1 MDTELDDNK
10 IKFAN
15 DLNSTLYLKE
25 ILNLQRIQK
34 YRDIFVNGVY
44 ESMDILNIT
53 NSKQIA
59 DELSRT
65 NSLLKLFIQKTN
77 RKAYLDEVLMLL
89 QEWIDC
95 RCTGIRVLN
104 EDGYIPYESFV
115 GFSHEFM
122 ESENWLFVKN
132 NQCACIRVILEKPD
146 PQDAICMTQGGSF
159 FCNNTMKFVCEMSAK
174 EQSRFRGKCLE
185 VGFKS
190 VAIIPIRYLD
200 RVLGVIHLADENE
213 GKFPLEFSEFIEKVA
228 PLIGE
233 AMYRFNLE
241 DELRHKNDNLEKLV
255 QERTKELKRVNAK
268 LKRDITEQKLASE
281 RLIKAQEEKVSILES
296 MTDCFFAID
305 QDMHFTY
312 INHAGEIAFG
322 KSQNELLSKKITE
335 VIKVNDT
342 ALQYYHEVMS
352 EKKSATF
359 EIVSEALGSKWL
371 EISAYPAESGLTCY
385 FRDITSRKIAEGEIA
400 RFDRLNL
407 VVQLAAGIAHEIRN
421 PMTTVRGYLQLLG
434 VKPEYATQRSTFD
447 LMISEVDRANAIIT
461 EFLSLAQTKPS
472 EMKSQNLNNII
483 SHLYPLFEADT
494 FTQNKHINFIAGE
507 IPILAL
513 NAKEISQLIL
523 NLTRNGLDAMAEG
536 GTLSIESYVEDCKVV
551 LEIMD
556 EGRGIPQENINKLGT
571 PFFTT
576 KDTGTGLGLAS
587 CYKIAES
594 HKAKIRIDSSLKGTT
609 ISILFPIP
617 DMVQE

>member
-1 MDTELDDNK
+1 
-10 IKFAN
+10 
-15 DLNSTLYLKE
+15 
-25 ILNLQRIQK
+25 
-34 YRDIFVNGVY
+34 
-44 ESMDILNIT
+44 MDILNII
-53 NSKQIA
+53 KRKEIE

-65 NSLLKLFIQKTN
+65 NSLLKLFVQKTN
-77 RKAYLDEVLMLL
+77 RKAYLDEVLILL

-104 EDGYIPYESFV
+104 DEGYVPYESFA
-115 GFSHEFM
+115 GFSQEFM
-122 ESENWLFVKN
+122 GSENWLSVN
-132 NQCACIRVILEKPD
+132 HHQCACMRVILEKPES
-146 PQDAICMTQGGSF
+146 QDAICMTNVGSF
-159 FCNNTMKFVCEMSAK
+159 CCNNTIEFICEMSTE
-174 EQSRFRGKCLE
+174 EQSRFRGKCIEL
-185 VGFKS
+185 GYKS
-190 VAIIPIRYLD
+190 VAIIPIRYQE
-200 RVLGVIHLADENE
+200 RVLGVIHLADEKE
-213 GKFPLEFSEFIEKVA
+213 GKLPSEFIEFIEKVA

-241 DELRHKNDNLEKLV
+241 DELRYKNDNLERLV
-255 QERTKELKRVNAK
+255 EERTKELKLANEQ
-268 LKRDITEQKLASE
+268 LNHDIVEQKLASE
-281 RLIKAQEEKVSILES
+281 KLIRAQEEKVSILES
-296 MTDCFFAID
+296 MTDCFFAMD
-305 QDMHFTY
+305 RDMRFTY

-322 KSQNELLSKKITE
+322 KSQNELLSQKITE

-342 ALQYYHEVMS
+342 ALQHYHEVMS

-359 EIVSEALGSKWL
+359 EIISEALGGKWL
-371 EISAYPAESGLTCY
+371 EISAYSAENGLTCY

-407 VVQLAAGIAHEIRN
+407 VGQLAAGIAHEIRN

-434 VKPEYATQRSTFD
+434 VKPEYATQRSTFE

-472 EMKSQNLNNII
+472 EMKSRNLNDII
-483 SHLYPLFEADT
+483 SHLYPLLEADT
-494 FTQNKHINFIAGE
+494 FTQNKQIKFIAGE
-507 IPILAL
+507 IPDLAL

-523 NLTRNGLDAMAEG
+523 NLTRNGLEAMAEG

-551 LEIMD
+551 LEIAD
-556 EGRGIPQENINKLGT
+556 EGCGIPKENFKKLGT

-576 KDTGTGLGLAS
+576 KDTGTGLGFAS

-594 HKAKIRIDSSLKGTT
+594 HNAKICIDSSPKGTT

-617 DMVQE
+617 KME